1 MRELRGT
8 GIRSYQCTTHVELGG
23 RHITL
28 SENLSAA
35 MGSSGGGGPAVTP
48 SDALLY
54 ATYRFTFDQ
63 VSFTLLD
70 HPDPLGRSALA
81 RPSAFGMPLCLPP
94 LSQKLPSPTIS
105 P

>member
-8 GIRSYQCTTHVELGG
+8 GIRSYQCTTHVEMGG

-35 MGSSGGGGPAVTP
+35 IGSSGGGVGGAAPNP
-48 SDALLY
+48 SADALLY

-63 VSFTLLD
+63 VSLD
-70 HPDPLGRSALA
+70 SV
-81 RPSAFGMPLCLPP
+81 SF
-94 LSQKLPSPTIS
+94 
-105 P
+105 

>member
-8 GIRSYQCTTHVELGG
+8 GIRSYQCTTHVEMGG

-35 MGSSGGGGPAVTP
+35 MGSGGGGVGGGAAPNP
-48 SDALLY
+48 SADALLY

-63 VSFTLLD
+63 VSLKALLILI
-70 HPDPLGRSALA
+70 P
-81 RPSAFGMPLCLPP
+81 
-94 LSQKLPSPTIS
+94 IS
-105 P
+105 IFA